1 MELICEKTGIV
12 IFDRVVSIIINQD
25 DCPTRDQL
33 DQLTRF
39 PKLELVLF
47 YRMDPVQLA
56 REIKSTT
63 LDTLFKTGLED
74 SSSQITVL
82 TPRN

>member
-12 IFDRVVSIIINQD
+12 IFDRVISIIINRD
-25 DCPTRDQL
+25 DRPTRDQL